1 MKERPSAKQKQTV
14 GAKTED
20 CLGFKDDV
28 SRQTWF
34 YMLVPV
40 PTDVISE
47 FVATLFCRGFWFVVL
62 VCCVCLAQMHLA
74 GQLGVQ
80 RPSLYTMY
88 SLTLLY
94 QRTIQLRYVFFF
106 TF

>member
-20 CLGFKDDV
+20 CPGFKDDV

-47 FVATLFCRGFWFVVL
+47 FVATLFCRGFCFVVL
-62 VCCVCLAQMHLA
+62 VCCVVVYVVSWFYCVCLASMH
-74 GQLGVQ
+74 
-80 RPSLYTMY
+80 
-88 SLTLLY
+88 
-94 QRTIQLRYVFFF
+94 
-106 TF
+106 

>member
-1 MKERPSAKQKQTV
+1 M

-20 CLGFKDDV
+20 CPGFKDDV

-34 YMLVPV
+34 NVLVPV

-47 FVATLFCRGFWFVVL
+47 FVATLFCRGFCFVVL

-80 RPSLYTMY
+80 RPSLYTLY

-94 QRTIQLRYVFFF
+94 QRTILVRYVFFF

>member
-1 MKERPSAKQKQTV
+1 
-14 GAKTED
+14 
-20 CLGFKDDV
+20 
-28 SRQTWF
+28 
-34 YMLVPV
+34 MLVPV

-47 FVATLFCRGFWFVVL
+47 FVATLFCRGFCFVVL

-80 RPSLYTMY
+80 RPSLYTLY

-94 QRTIQLRYVFFF
+94 QRTIQERYVFFF
-106 TF
+106 HFLKEIRDKLLLHITKS

>member
-1 MKERPSAKQKQTV
+1 
-14 GAKTED
+14 
-20 CLGFKDDV
+20 
-28 SRQTWF
+28 
-34 YMLVPV
+34 MLVLV
-40 PTDVISE
+40 PADVISE

-80 RPSLYTMY
+80 RPSLYTLY

-94 QRTIQLRYVFFF
+94 QRPIQERYVFFF
-106 TF
+106 HF